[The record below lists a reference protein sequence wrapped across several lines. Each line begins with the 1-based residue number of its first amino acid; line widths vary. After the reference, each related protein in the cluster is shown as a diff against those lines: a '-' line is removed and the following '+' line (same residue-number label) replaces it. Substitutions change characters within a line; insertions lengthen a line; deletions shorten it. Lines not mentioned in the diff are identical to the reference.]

1 MHFNSLKTTMA
12 MTKAMTNFQDYFKYI
27 TGKMLNE
34 ANMTEIVREA
44 TQLLVNHE
52 IINFEFER
60 IQIEL
65 RQLNYT
71 NMLQQREIAELKKEL
86 ELRTW
91 EE

>member
-1 MHFNSLKTTMA
+1 MA

-27 TGKMLNE
+27 TGKMLSE

-86 ELRTW
+86 ELRTL
-91 EE
+91 EDSVE

>member
-1 MHFNSLKTTMA
+1 MA

-86 ELRTW
+86 ELRTL
-91 EE
+91 EDSVE